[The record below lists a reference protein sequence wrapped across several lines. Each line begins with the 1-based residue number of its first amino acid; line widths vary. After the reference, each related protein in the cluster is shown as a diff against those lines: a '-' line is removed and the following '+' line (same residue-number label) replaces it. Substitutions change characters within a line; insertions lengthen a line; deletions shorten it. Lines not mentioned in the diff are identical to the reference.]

1 MTLKELAKAYRED
14 EKRLE
19 KQIAALRESSKNY
32 TGAQKH
38 NANRHLLCLYEMKRE
53 VANTAKTLENYYTE
67 KSQTSLYH
75 KKSDILHP
83 QS

>member
-1 MTLKELAKAYRED
+1 MTLNELAKAYRED

-38 NANRHLLCLYEMKRE
+38 NANRNLLCLYEMKRE

-67 KSQTSLYH
+67 KSQTRLYH

>member
-1 MTLKELAKAYRED
+1 MTLNELAKTYRED

-19 KQIAALRESSKNY
+19 QQIAALRERSKNY

-53 VANTAKTLENYYTE
+53 VVNTAKTLENYYTD
-67 KSQTSLYH
+67 KSQTRLYH
-75 KKSDILHP
+75 KKSDILHS